1 MKGSAQKICQ
11 LSPEHLS
18 LPFHVPMLCL
28 HLDIMPVWSDGE
40 ASNYH
45 SYLLKHKG
53 GKRRVKSNI
62 FSWIYT
68 STAYINLFDCHDED
82 HWETNLEGFR
92 QVAKHFQSLR
102 LQILRIYAFIS
113 STFAKSYSQGKKPNL
128 WRFIH
133 SNLCW
138 QKRRSTAQYRAQ
150 SLQVGHGGVGTGG
163 CSPSGAVHSE

>member
-18 LPFHVPMLCL
+18 LPFHVHAVPSPR
-28 HLDIMPVWSDGE
+28 HY
-40 ASNYH
+40 ASMEWWR
-45 SYLLKHKG
+45 SLKLTLLKHKG
-53 GKRRVKSNI
+53 GKTRVKSNI

-82 HWETNLEGFR
+82 NWETNLEGFR

-113 STFAKSYSQGKKPNL
+113 GTFAKSYSQGKKPNL